1 MSTKKL
7 ERQEVDGGVGVSWN
21 EDSTLTVEAT
31 HNGIFSSFRVTEW
44 NARRLLGSLA
54 LVLGV
59 KLPKNVNIE
68 MGTVTAKYVPEKS
81 LLTLGEKLA
90 WHMGMQV
97 MVRKTGVEIVDEPEP
112 KNAKKGKKT

>member
-1 MSTKKL
+1 M
-7 ERQEVDGGVGVSWN
+7 ERREVDGGVGVSRN
-21 EDSTLTVEAT
+21 EDSTLTIEAT
-31 HNGIFSSFRVTEW
+31 HDGIFSSFRVTEW

-68 MGTVTAKYVPEKS
+68 MGTVTAKYVPEKP
-81 LLTLGEKLA
+81 LLTLGDKVA

-97 MVRKTGVEIVDEPEP
+97 MVRKTGAEIVSEPEP
-112 KNAKKGKKT
+112 KKRAKKGKKT